1 MSSIIIM
8 DIFASQTLKS
18 GFWVSS
24 LIVRLLQC
32 SSSLSKTVFVRR
44 GGVVSLLLTL
54 SDGVNRVSP
63 RVGVFH
69 LQAGCLPG
77 WVSFTYRQGVS
88 QGGCL

>member
-1 MSSIIIM
+1 M

-18 GFWVSS
+18 GFWVS

-54 SDGVNRVSP
+54 SDGVNRVSH

-69 LQAGCLPG
+69 LQAECLPG
-77 WVSFTYRQGVS
+77 WVSYAGRAV
-88 QGGCL
+88 